1 MSNPAYLWLTDANG
15 SPVVGGSMVSGRLG
29 AIELKAVAHHLTIP
43 VSGNT
48 GRLTGTR
55 VHTPI
60 AIQKEFDKTTPVLI
74 RALCENQTLKSA
86 TIKMYQI
93 DDAGIEREYFNIIL
107 DNVKITSITPNLFPG
122 SGTGTHTETIEL
134 RYEAITWKHCDGN
147 IVYRDAGIIWRS
159 PELT

>member
-15 SPVVGGSMVSGRLG
+15 SPIVGGSMVSGRLG
-29 AIELKAVAHHLTIP
+29 ANEIKAVAHHLTIP

-60 AIQKEFDKTTPVLI
+60 AVQKEFDKTTPVLF

-107 DNVKITSITPNLFPG
+107 ENVKITGITPNLFPG

-134 RYEAITWKHCDGN
+134 RKVRIS
-147 IVYRDAGIIWRS
+147 RS
-159 PELT
+159 FLPKLT

>member
-1 MSNPAYLWLTDANG
+1 
-15 SPVVGGSMVSGRLG
+15 MVSGRLG

-60 AIQKEFDKTTPVLI
+60 AVQKEFDKTTPVLF

-107 DNVKITSITPNLFPG
+107 AWFGYAFLLYVCVYGYTRWHINKIVRRNQKVA
-122 SGTGTHTETIEL
+122 
-134 RYEAITWKHCDGN
+134 EAKLMVQKMKVLEQERIQ
-147 IVYRDAGIIWRS
+147 RRS
-159 PELT
+159 S

>member
-1 MSNPAYLWLTDANG
+1 MSNPAYLWLTDTNG

-60 AIQKEFDKTTPVLI
+60 VVQKEFDKTTPVLI

-107 DNVKITSITPNLFPG
+107 ENVKITGITPNLFPG

-147 IVYRDAGIIWRS
+147 IFYRDAWNHMAIA
-159 PELT
+159 

>member
-60 AIQKEFDKTTPVLI
+60 AVQKEFDKTTPVLF

-107 DNVKITSITPNLFPG
+107 ENVKI
-122 SGTGTHTETIEL
+122 THTETIEL

-147 IVYRDAGIIWRS
+147 IVYRDAWNHMAIA
-159 PELT
+159 

>member
-15 SPVVGGSMVSGRLG
+15 SPIIGSSLVTGRIG
-29 AIELKAVAHHLTIP
+29 AIELKAETHHLSIP
-43 VSGNT
+43 VDGNT

-60 AIQKEFDKTTPVLI
+60 TVQKDFDKTTPLLYK
-74 RALCENQTLKSA
+74 ALSENQTLKSA

-93 DDAGIEREYFNIIL
+93 LDAGVESEYFNIIL
-107 DNVKITSITPNLFPG
+107 ENVKVTGITPNLFPG
-122 SGTGTHTETIEL
+122 SGTGTHSETIQL

-147 IVYRDAGIIWRS
+147 IIYKDSWNHRA
-159 PELT
+159 TA

>member
-60 AIQKEFDKTTPVLI
+60 AVQKEFDKTTPVLI

-107 DNVKITSITPNLFPG
+107 ENVKITGITPNLFPG

-147 IVYRDAGIIWRS
+147 IFYRDAWNHMAIA
-159 PELT
+159 